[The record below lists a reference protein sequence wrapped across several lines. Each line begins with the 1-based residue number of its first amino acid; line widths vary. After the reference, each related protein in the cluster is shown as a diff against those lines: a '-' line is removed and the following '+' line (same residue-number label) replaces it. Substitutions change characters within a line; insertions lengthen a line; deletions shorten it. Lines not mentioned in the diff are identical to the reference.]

1 MQFGK
6 IIKIALI
13 SIVLFFIEFR
23 YDIIEIAIGGIM
35 EWTNDGRPKSGELWD
50 KAINRQAAAEELGI
64 LREQNRL
71 NEEELERLQF
81 FSDAVHLLED
91 KGDYVM
97 NGLKFIDLYKTLS
110 RQTAE
115 QIIAPLHF
123 LELMNDESIKY
134 CLFGKSGAGLKIILI
149 NDRNEILHQAEL
161 PLDQFAETGGA
172 RITNRINQTKF
183 LNSSDKIVT
192 RDLFFNAYNELTE
205 NIRLQIVNDPFQLV
219 VWSERLLRVAILKDD
234 NTGVIPVIFEVRSGN
249 EIEYIEF
256 QARPLAVYYLIQR
269 LNDLEEKSIG

>member
-1 MQFGK
+1 MKIGK
-6 IIKIALI
+6 IVKIAI
-13 SIVLFFIEFR
+13 VFIVLFMIEFKF
-23 YDIIEIAIGGIM
+23 DLIEIAIGSIM

-71 NEEELERLQF
+71 DEEELDGLRF
-81 FSDAVHLLED
+81 FSDAVHLVED

-97 NGLKFIDLYKTLS
+97 NGMKFIELYKTLS

-123 LELMNDESIKY
+123 LEFINDESIKY
-134 CLFGKSGAGLKIILI
+134 SLFGRSAANLKIILI
-149 NDRNEILHQAEL
+149 NDQNEILHQSEV
-161 PLDQFAETGGA
+161 PLENFAETGGA

-183 LNSSDKIVT
+183 LNNSDKIVT

-219 VWSERLLRVAILKDD
+219 VWSERLLRVAILEDESK
-234 NTGVIPVIFEVRSGN
+234 GVIPVIFEVRTGN
-249 EIEYIEF
+249 KIEYVEF

-269 LNDLEEKSIG
+269 LNDLEEKSIR